1 MIAARTLWRVGRSGL
16 AMAVACSLL
25 IGEGASA
32 DPPDRESANPMC
44 PVQPEEETDAS
55 LFTDYLGV
63 RVYFCCKKCVKKF
76 EKTPE
81 PYVANLPVAMSAAI
95 GRART
100 LAAGSSG
107 ASAAPEVVPAMAP
120 HSHDHAPP
128 TSDEPTASSPSPWV
142 RRVGRLHPMVVHFPI
157 ALLLA
162 AALAELL
169 AMVTRSVHFA
179 FAARFCLW
187 TGSIGAVV
195 AAALG
200 WVAAQSFSGGEADAD
215 LLWVHRW
222 LGVTTAVLAL
232 VALGACERAH
242 RRDSPRWRWAYRATL
257 GLGSLVVGAAGHWGA
272 ALVYGWDYLAG

>member
-1 MIAARTLWRVGRSGL
+1 M
-16 AMAVACSLL
+16 ACSLL
-25 IGEGASA
+25 IGERASA
-32 DPPDRESANPMC
+32 DPPNRESANPMC
-44 PVQPEEETDAS
+44 PVQPEEETDAE
-55 LFTDYLGV
+55 LFTDYMGV

-76 EKTPE
+76 QQTPE

-95 GRART
+95 ERARA

-107 ASAAPEVVPAMAP
+107 ASPAVNVVPAAAP
-120 HSHDHAPP
+120 HTHEHAPA
-128 TSDEPTASSPSPWV
+128 SEEPIASGPSPWV

-169 AMVTRSVHFA
+169 VIVSRAGHFA

-200 WVAAQSFSGGEADAD
+200 WVAARSFPGVGPDAE
-215 LLWVHRW
+215 LLSVHRW
-222 LGVTTAVLAL
+222 LGITTAVLAL

-242 RRDSPRWRWAYRATL
+242 RSDSPRWRWAYRATL
-257 GLGSLVVGAAGHWGA
+257 GLGCLVVGAAGHWGA